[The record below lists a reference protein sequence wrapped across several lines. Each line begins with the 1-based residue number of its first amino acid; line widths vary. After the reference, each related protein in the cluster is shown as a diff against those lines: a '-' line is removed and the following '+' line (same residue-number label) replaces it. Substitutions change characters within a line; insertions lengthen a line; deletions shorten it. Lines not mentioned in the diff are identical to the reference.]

1 LDSRFRG
8 NDEKVI
14 KDMQT
19 KPSKRYQQRQKLT
32 DREKRYSLADAVKN
46 IKKIQGNKYDETIS
60 LNFQLGIKTDSGNET
75 VRGTVSLP
83 HGSGKSVRVICF
95 VKGEGASEAKQA
107 GADEVGAEDLVQ
119 KVLGGWFE
127 FDAVVAH
134 PDMMR
139 EVSKLG
145 RVLGPK
151 GLMPTPKTGTVTPNV
166 AKAIKEVKAG
176 RIEFKSDKT
185 GGLHAVCGKISFP
198 ENALL
203 ENAQSVIR
211 AVQDAKPP
219 VSKGDYLKAITIAPS
234 QGPGFRLAMNAL

>member
-1 LDSRFRG
+1 MPAI
-8 NDEKVI
+8 I
-14 KDMQT
+14 KR
-19 KPSKRYQQRQKLT
+19 SKRYKKRAELV
-32 DREKRYSLADAVKN
+32 DREKRYSLADAVKAL
-46 IKKIQGNKYDETIS
+46 KKIEASKFDETIV
-60 LNFQLGIKTDSGNET
+60 LNFQLGIKTDSGTEN

-95 VKGEGASEAKQA
+95 AKGDAARDAKQA
-107 GADEVGAEDLVQ
+107 GADEVGAEELVQ
-119 KVLGGWFE
+119 KISEGWFD

-151 GLMPTPKTGTVTPNV
+151 GLMPTPKTGTVTPAV
-166 AKAIKEVKAG
+166 GKAVKELKAG

-185 GGLHAVCGKISFP
+185 GGLHAICGKLSFA

-203 ENAQSVIR
+203 ENARVVIK
-211 AVQDAKPP
+211 AVQDSKPP
-219 VSKGDYLKAITIAPS
+219 ISKGDYLKTVTLTTT
-234 QGPGFRLAMNAL
+234 QGPGFRLSLGSL

>member
-1 LDSRFRG
+1 M
-8 NDEKVI
+8 I
-14 KDMQT
+14 QT
-19 KPSKRYQQRQKLT
+19 IRSKRYQQREKLVERT
-32 DREKRYSLADAVKN
+32 KRYSLAEALKQ
-46 IKKIQGNKYDETIS
+46 IKKIETKKFDETVT
-60 LNFQLGIKTDSGNET
+60 LNFQLGIKTDSGNEN

-83 HGSGKSVRVICF
+83 HGSGQKVRVVCF
-95 VKGEGASEAKQA
+95 CKGEGAKEAAEA
-107 GADEVGAEDLVQ
+107 GAEVVGAEELVQ
-119 KVLGGWFE
+119 KISEGWME

-166 AKAIKEVKAG
+166 GKAVKELKQG

-185 GGLHAVCGKISFP
+185 GGLHAQCGKISFSEEALI
-198 ENALL
+198 ENAR
-203 ENAQSVIR
+203 SIIR

-219 VSKGDYLKAITIAPS
+219 VAKGDYIRTITIAPT
-234 QGPGFRLAMNAL
+234 QGPGFRLTLSSL